1 MRTSLLAALLFV
13 LSLPAGGQN
22 LKRFEVSVFGG
33 YLYGGTVSDNRFP
46 DITSPTGELIQDR
59 GHVQFDN
66 APTYGFRVDY
76 RLSRWLLLEAQA
88 STASNSLVFSRPPFT
103 PPNGRAHGFRTD
115 SYMGGLVLEWPGR
128 QIRPFAVIGVGATH
142 FDPRED
148 PEDQID
154 ETRFTGNLGVG
165 IKAFLSDHWGLRID
179 ARGYATS
186 VKGNGGFGFYCFTN
200 QIAPG
205 GQITPVPCE
214 RRDWLTNGELSGGI
228 VFAF

>member
-1 MRTSLLAALLFV
+1 MRSLLAVPLFV
-13 LSLPAGGQN
+13 LSLPAIGQD
-22 LKRFEVSVFGG
+22 LDRFEVFVFGG

-59 GHVQFDN
+59 GHIQFDN
-66 APTYGFRVDY
+66 APTYGIRFDY

-88 STASNSLVFSRPPFT
+88 STASNSLVFTR
-103 PPNGRAHGFRTD
+103 PPNGIAHDFRT
-115 SYMGGLVLEWPGR
+115 SYYLGGLVFEWPGR
-128 QIRPFAVIGVGATH
+128 RIRPFAVIGVGAAH

-154 ETRFTGNLGVG
+154 ETRFTGSLGLG
-165 IKAFLSDHWGLRID
+165 MKAFLNDHWGVRID
-179 ARGYATS
+179 ARGYATR
-186 VKGNGGFGFYCFTN
+186 VRGNGGFGFYCYTGRE
-200 QIAPG
+200 ASPG
-205 GQITPVPCE
+205 GPISIVPCE